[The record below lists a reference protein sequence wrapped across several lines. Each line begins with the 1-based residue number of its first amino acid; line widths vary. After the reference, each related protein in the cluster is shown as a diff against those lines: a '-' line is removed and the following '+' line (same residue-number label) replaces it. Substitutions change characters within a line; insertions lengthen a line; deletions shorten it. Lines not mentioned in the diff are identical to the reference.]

1 MEDLKIR
8 QKTED
13 MIKYGYICLRQFP
26 KSEKHTLGAQ
36 IKHCM
41 INLLRLIIACN
52 KKYSKRMAMQ
62 EIDVELDILRAYVR
76 LSHELG
82 FLPLRKYEN
91 WAKMNDEIGRM
102 LGGWMK
108 SLKR

>member
-13 MIKYGYICLRQFP
+13 MIKYGYTCLRQFP
-26 KSEKHTLGAQ
+26 KSEKHTLAAQ
-36 IKHCM
+36 IRICM
-41 INLLRLIIACN
+41 IHLLRLIISCN
-52 KKYSKRMAMQ
+52 KKFSKRTAMQ

-102 LGGWMK
+102 LGGWIK
-108 SLKR
+108 SLRR

>member
-1 MEDLKIR
+1 MEELKIR

-26 KSEKHTLGAQ
+26 KSEKHTLAAQ
-36 IKHCM
+36 VKVCM
-41 INLLRLIIACN
+41 VGLLRLIIACN
-52 KKYSKRMAMQ
+52 KQFSKRTAMR
-62 EIDVELDILRAYVR
+62 EVDVELDILRAYVR

-82 FLPLRKYEN
+82 FLPFRKYEN
-91 WAKMNDEIGRM
+91 WAKMNDEIGKM
-102 LGGWMK
+102 LGGWIK